1 MDGEGSRAEPGLQRP
16 WALMMGLGEAGW
28 VGNTNSG
35 RRRDRQM
42 EALAKVVRDGG
53 CQAGTPWGDSHSAS
67 EALPHAHLF
76 RAPESGVSGLR
87 SRKRGKQ

>member
-1 MDGEGSRAEPGLQRP
+1 
-16 WALMMGLGEAGW
+16 
-28 VGNTNSG
+28 
-35 RRRDRQM
+35 M
-42 EALAKVVRDGG
+42 EALAEVVRDGG
-53 CQAGTPWGDSHSAS
+53 CQAGTLWGDSHSAS